1 MHGIAI
7 KEFKVVKSFGRIG
20 KKLEEAGHCV
30 YASDTDGFGTIE
42 HNAEQLKAQ
51 IERILEKEHA
61 EKVNIL
67 AHSKGGLDSK
77 YMISRLGMEDR
88 VASLTTLSTP
98 HRGSKLATWIFHMP
112 RWISKFIAFW
122 VNLWYRIFGDRKPD
136 ALTVCKQLQATPND
150 DIDGLT
156 VPDSIFCQS
165 FSGTMNRS
173 RDDFL
178 MSIPFLFT
186 RRLEKAPSDG
196 LVAVESTK
204 FGNYRGDC
212 IEGPLSHTEMVGYAL
227 RKKKRERVYAFYL
240 DLAEQLAQM
249 GL

>member
-1 MHGIAI
+1 M
-7 KEFKVVKSFGRIG
+7 KSFGRIG

-178 MSIPFLFT
+178 MSTLSLHSPPGKSAFGWPRCRGINKIRKLSGRLY
-186 RRLEKAPSDG
+186 RRSALAHRNGGLRSPQEKA
-196 LVAVESTK
+196 
-204 FGNYRGDC
+204 
-212 IEGPLSHTEMVGYAL
+212 
-227 RKKKRERVYAFYL
+227 
-240 DLAEQLAQM
+240 
-249 GL
+249 